1 MKNLLICEFSNI
13 FGYGEVRL
21 PYSTGVIWS
30 HCKSDKI
37 ISENYRVS
45 NWIYWKDEKEN
56 IMKYITE
63 KPDVAIF
70 SCNVWSWTL
79 SNEIAELIKQKW
91 PDCVVIYGGQM
102 PPRSNNTRWVRRNPS
117 IYDFFK
123 GRPFVDI
130 ISHHEGEETVRE
142 LLIELLEEKPDLSKI
157 LAISYKNE
165 DLTTSINLQRDRIK
179 DLNSMPSPYLD
190 GTFDKLIAEKP
201 DHIRKF
207 KMTVEPSRGCPYAC
221 TFCEIGDTLY
231 TKIERH
237 SIEKICAEL
246 DWASKNKIEFIDCAD
261 SNFGLFPEHKEMVE
275 YMGKKKRETGY
286 PIRFSV
292 SWSKGHADRVM
303 DIAKIM
309 QEEELDKTGVTIAL
323 QSMNPDTL
331 KAVKRK
337 NIDNGKLAEFLKK
350 YELDE
355 LDTYVELVMGLP
367 LETLDT
373 WVDGL
378 CYLMEIGLHTSA
390 KMFPCAA
397 LPNTPIAE
405 KEYGELYGIQYA
417 QIYES
422 NHTPYNPVAQSGGWD
437 IVIGT
442 KSMPHEDW
450 KMAYMFKWLVGCF
463 HWLGITQ
470 FISRYLRNI
479 NGVSFRDFY
488 YNLLKFAQQNEDTFV
503 GSELKTTLSSLEFAI
518 ANQFSLGRVVEEVDE
533 DRAKNQL
540 IWDYDEATAIQL
552 NLKNNK
558 ERFYRELRVF
568 LKDYLN
574 QSFEDDLWDDIIRYQ
589 INGVINPYDEYPFVK
604 EFNYNIHDCILGN
617 TKTLKNG
624 GYNIEFNQSWAD
636 NPKNKKGYFG
646 DKFQF
651 ACEKL
656 WWLRNRGEYKA
667 KIREV

>member
-21 PYSTGVIWS
+21 PYSTGVLWS
-30 HCKSDKI
+30 YCKVDEV
-37 ISENYRVS
+37 ISKNYNVS
-45 NWIYWKDEKEN
+45 NWIYWKDEKEK
-56 IMKYITE
+56 IMKHITE
-63 KPDVAIF
+63 KPDVALF

-79 SNEIAELIKQKW
+79 SNQIAELIKQKW
-91 PDCVVIYGGQM
+91 PECVVIYGGQM

-123 GRPFVDI
+123 DRPYVDI
-130 ISHHEGEETVRE
+130 IAHHEGEETIRETLLE
-142 LLIELLEEKPDLSKI
+142 LLNDTPDLSKV
-157 LAISYKNE
+157 LSISYKNE
-165 DLTTSINLQRDRIK
+165 DLTTSINQQRDRVK
-179 DLNSMPSPYLD
+179 DLNFMPSPYLD
-190 GTFDKLIAEKP
+190 GTFDKLISNKP
-201 DHIRKF
+201 DHIQKF

-246 DWASKNKIEFIDCAD
+246 DWASENKIEFIDCAD
-261 SNFGLFPEHKEMVE
+261 SNFGLFPEHKDMVE
-275 YMGKKKRETGY
+275 YMGKKKRETGF

-309 QEEELDKTGVTIAL
+309 QDEELDKTGVTIAL
-323 QSMNPDTL
+323 QSMNPETL

-350 YELDE
+350 YELDK

-422 NHTPYNPVAQSGGWD
+422 NHTPFNPVAQSGGWD

-450 KMAYMFKWLVGCF
+450 KQAYMFKWLTGGM

-470 FISRYLRNI
+470 FISRYLRNV
-479 NGVSFRDFY
+479 NGVSFKDFY
-488 YNLLKFAQQNEDTFV
+488 WKLLKFAQDNEDTFI
-503 GSELKTTLSSLEFAI
+503 GSELKLTLDSLEYAI
-518 ANQFSLGRVVEEVDE
+518 ENQFSLGRVIKEVDE
-533 DRAKNQL
+533 DKAKNQL
-540 IWDYDEATAIQL
+540 IWDYDEATAI
-552 NLKNNK
+552 NLTLGNNK
-558 ERFYRELRVF
+558 DKFYKELRIF
-568 LKDYLN
+568 IKDYLD
-574 QSFEDDLWDDIIRYQ
+574 QPFEDKLWDEIVRYQ
-589 INGVINPYDEYPFVK
+589 SNAIITPTNSYPLVENF
-604 EFNYNIHDCILGN
+604 EYNIHQCATGESTTIQ
-617 TKTLKNG
+617 NG
-624 GYNIEFNQSWAD
+624 GYELEFNQTWTDSI
-636 NPKNKKGYFG
+636 KNKKGYSG
-646 DKFQF
+646 DTFQF

-667 KIREV
+667 NVREL

>member
-21 PYSTGVIWS
+21 PYSTGVLWS
-30 HCKSDKI
+30 YCKADET
-37 ISENYRVS
+37 ISKNYKVS
-45 NWIYWKDEKEN
+45 NWIYWKDEKEK
-56 IMKYITE
+56 IMKCITE
-63 KPDVAIF
+63 KPDVALF

-79 SNEIAELIKQKW
+79 SNQIAKLIKQKW
-91 PDCVVIYGGQM
+91 PECVVIYGGQM

-123 GRPFVDI
+123 DRPYVDI
-130 ISHHEGEETVRE
+130 IAHHEGEETIKETMLE
-142 LLIELLEEKPDLSKI
+142 LLNDTPDLSKV
-157 LAISYKNE
+157 LSISYKNE
-165 DLTTSINLQRDRIK
+165 DLTTSINQQRDRVK
-179 DLNSMPSPYLD
+179 DLNEMPSPYLD
-190 GTFDKLIAEKP
+190 GTFDKLISNKP
-201 DHIRKF
+201 KHIRKF
-207 KMTVEPSRGCPYAC
+207 KMTLEPSRGCPYAC

-246 DWASKNKIEFIDCAD
+246 DWASENKIEFIDCAD

-373 WVDGL
+373 WIDGL

-422 NHTPYNPVAQSGGWD
+422 NHTPFYPVAQSGGWD

-450 KMAYMFKWLVGCF
+450 KQAYMFKWLVGGF
-463 HWLGITQ
+463 HWLGMTQ
-470 FISRYLRNI
+470 SISRYLRNM
-479 NGVSFRDFY
+479 NDVSYRDFY
-488 YNLLKFAQQNEDTFV
+488 YNLLKFAQENENTFI
-503 GSELKTTLSSLEFAI
+503 GSELKITLDSLEYAI
-518 ANQFSLGRVVEEVDE
+518 ANQFSLGRVIKEVDE
-533 DRAKNQL
+533 DKDKNQL
-540 IWDYDEATAIQL
+540 IWDYDEATAIQITL
-552 NLKNNK
+552 GNNR
-558 ERFYRELRVF
+558 EIFYKELRVF
-568 LKDYLN
+568 LKDYLD
-574 QSFEDDLWDDIIRYQ
+574 QSFFDELWDDLVLYQ
-589 INGVINPYDEYPFVK
+589 SNSIINPFDEYPFVK
-604 EFNYNIHDCILGN
+604 EFDYNIHSCTMGTSN
-617 TKTLKNG
+617 VLKNG
-624 GYNIEFNQSWAD
+624 GYKIEFNQSWAD